1 MVMPSA
7 DHLLALSQQGISAG
21 LRKALKQGT
30 GDRGWAHLANHTCC
44 ARHRN
49 ARLEVLSVAS
59 RDVDE
64 NGSQDTEVVAVLR
77 ANRFIPIHATGTLR
91 VVAHMNS

>member
-30 GDRGWAHLANHTCC
+30 GDRGWAHLASHTCC